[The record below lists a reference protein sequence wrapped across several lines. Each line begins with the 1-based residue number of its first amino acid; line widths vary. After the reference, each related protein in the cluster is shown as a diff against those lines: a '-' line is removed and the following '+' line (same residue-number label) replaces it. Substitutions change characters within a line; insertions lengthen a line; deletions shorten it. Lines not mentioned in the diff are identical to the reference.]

1 MLPRCC
7 LAIPVYNEEKYLDD
21 FLDEVTSYVGDVVVI
36 DDGSTDQSKAILARR
51 TDVCVISHPKNRG
64 YGQTII
70 DALQFAVG
78 SYFDWVI
85 TMDCD
90 LQHEPAQI
98 PAFLTALVADDA
110 DVVSGSRYAADSCAE
125 GCPPPDRRR
134 INTAITDM
142 INRQLNLGITDA
154 FCGFKACRV
163 AAMEKLSLRQT
174 GYSFP
179 LEFWVQVAHHKLT
192 VKEIPVCLIYNDPSR
207 HFGGE
212 LDQEDVRLRHYQ
224 EVFNQALQR
233 VGRGRFCHQVRQC
246 SN

>member
-1 MLPRCC
+1 M

-51 TDVCVISHPKNRG
+51 IDICVISHPENRG

-70 DALQFAVG
+70 DALHFAVG

-98 PAFLTALVADDA
+98 PGFLAALAADDA
-110 DVVSGSRYAADSCAE
+110 DVISGSRYMANSSADD
-125 GCPPPDRRR
+125 CPPPDRRR
-134 INTAITDM
+134 INTVVTDM
-142 INRQLNLGITDA
+142 VNRELNLGITDA

-163 AAMEKLSLRQT
+163 TAMEKLELRQT

-179 LEFWVQVAHHKLT
+179 LEFWVQAAYHKLA
-192 VKEIPVCLIYNDPSR
+192 VKEIPVRLIYNDPSR
-207 HFGGE
+207 HFGGA

-224 EVFNQALQR
+224 EVFTQALHR
-233 VGRGRFCHQVRQC
+233 VGWEQSCQAR
-246 SN
+246 